1 MNCIKDAILA
11 SRYNVMFREQLA
23 GQNHKV
29 KLGIELFERMELF
42 KHMGTTVINQKKLR
56 AY

>member
-1 MNCIKDAILA
+1 
-11 SRYNVMFREQLA
+11 MFREQLA